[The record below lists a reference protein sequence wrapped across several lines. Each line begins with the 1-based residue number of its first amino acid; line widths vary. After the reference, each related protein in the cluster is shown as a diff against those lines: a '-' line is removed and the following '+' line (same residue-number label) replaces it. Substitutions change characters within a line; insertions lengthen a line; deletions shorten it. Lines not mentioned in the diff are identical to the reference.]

1 MQLDPGS
8 NMKASNIAIL
18 GLAAMGIVTAGSA
31 WSQGVVSVKQMSAEV
46 ANGVAMAAVEQCRK
60 DGFRVSVAIVDRAG
74 NLQVLIRDNGA
85 GPHTADTARR
95 KAFTSASMG
104 ISTAEFATRVA
115 NPAAAGLK
123 EISDVIPLAGALPIR
138 AGSDLLGG
146 IGVGGAPG
154 GDKDEACAK
163 AGIEKYASQLK

>member
-1 MQLDPGS
+1 MNFRS
-8 NMKASNIAIL
+8 SAAI
-18 GLAAMGIVTAGSA
+18 GVALAAALSSQA
-31 WSQGVVSVKQMSAEV
+31 WSQGVVNVRQLNAEV
-46 ANGVAMAAVEQCRK
+46 ANGIAMAALDQCRK

-95 KAFTSASMG
+95 KAYTSASMG
-104 ISTAEFATRVA
+104 ISTAEFASRVIS
-115 NPAAAGLK
+115 PGAAGLK
-123 EISDVIPLAGALPIR
+123 EITDVIPLAGALPIR
-138 AGSDLLGG
+138 AGNDLIAG

-163 AGIEKYASQLK
+163 AALDKFAAQLK

>member
-1 MQLDPGS
+1 
-8 NMKASNIAIL
+8 MKNRSVLAAVGCA
-18 GLAAMGIVTAGSA
+18 GLAFAAPAFG
-31 WSQGVVSVKQMSAEV
+31 QGVVTMKQLSTEV
-46 ANGVAMAAVEQCRK
+46 ANGIAMAALEQCRK

-74 NLQVLIRDNGA
+74 NLQVLIRDNGV

-95 KAFTSASMG
+95 KAYTSASMG

-115 NPAAAGLK
+115 NPGAAALK
-123 EISDVIPLAGALPIR
+123 DITGVIPLAGALPIR
-138 AGSDLLGG
+138 AGSDLLAG

-163 AGIEKYASQLK
+163 AGIDKFAAQLK

>member
-1 MQLDPGS
+1 
-8 NMKASNIAIL
+8 MKRSIIPL
-18 GLAAMGIVTAGSA
+18 IGLATIGMAVSA
-31 WSQGVVSVKQMSAEV
+31 PARSQGVVSVKQMAAEV
-46 ANGVAMAAVEQCRK
+46 ANGIAMAALEQCRK

-95 KAFTSASMG
+95 KAYTSASLG

-115 NPAAAGLK
+115 NPGAAGLK
-123 EISDVIPLAGALPIR
+123 EISEVIPLAGALPIR

-163 AGIEKYASQLK
+163 AGIDKYAAQLK